1 MRISVRSS
9 DLIAFI
15 LRPLEGAVA
24 EALRTMEMQLGS
36 ENVEEKAEDVET
48 VQKPGPRAQG
58 QQERA
63 HVEPVRPLAPAQVPI
78 PKPSTSKTDRPV
90 LRLRPRASAAEQP
103 GRRRTS
109 NKTSDPQQASPT
121 GTSLQA
127 NVAKNSF
134 PVETP
139 LAPAVHPQSVPRDMS
154 LQATAARHSVQAG
167 SPMEPSVLP
176 AQRKADSGD
185 AASSRPAQPRSLDG
199 PERKQASHGFSAEVD
214 ARASSA
220 LLAAPIG
227 RGAPVRTE
235 AVPVERPA
243 SFPAAPTS
251 QAPAVQNGRRLGHVE
266 SQGHRGDAFP
276 PDAAPVAHVL
286 RSGPAETGRRR
297 LLVKAIAEPALPSG
311 IPAPAPPEPSRPKS
325 AATMAMARDLAQPL
339 RPILGDLHKRSA
351 AIKSESASPATPRTV
366 LQVNVHIGTNASG
379 PAVPGSSAGRPLDLD
394 ALTDALTE
402 ALAEAAR
409 REGIEV

>member
-36 ENVEEKAEDVET
+36 ENVEEKAEDVEPA
-48 VQKPGPRAQG
+48 QKPVPRAQG

-78 PKPSTSKTDRPV
+78 PKPFASKTDRPV
-90 LRLRPRASAAEQP
+90 LRLRPRASAPEQP

-109 NKTSDPQQASPT
+109 SKSPDPQQPSPT
-121 GTSLQA
+121 GIPLQA
-127 NVAKNSF
+127 NVAKNSLATE
-134 PVETP
+134 PP
-139 LAPAVHPQSVPRDMS
+139 LAPTVHPQSPPRDMS
-154 LQATAARHSVQAG
+154 QQATAARHSVQAG
-167 SPMEPSVLP
+167 SPIEPSVLP
-176 AQRKADSGD
+176 EQRTADSGD
-185 AASSRPAQPRSLDG
+185 DVSFRPAQPRSLDG
-199 PERKQASHGFSAEVD
+199 RERKQTSNGFSVAVD
-214 ARASSA
+214 ARTSSA
-220 LLAAPIG
+220 FSAAPIG
-227 RGAPVRTE
+227 RSAPVRTE
-235 AVPVERPA
+235 AVPVERLA
-243 SFPAAPTS
+243 SVPAAATA
-251 QAPAVQNGRRLGHVE
+251 QAPAVQNGRHLGHVE
-266 SQGHRGDAFP
+266 SQGARGDASP
-276 PDAAPVAHVL
+276 PDAAPVPQRL

-297 LLVKAIAEPALPSG
+297 LLVKAIAEPAVPSG
-311 IPAPAPPEPSRPKS
+311 IPLPAPPEPSRPKS
-325 AATMAMARDLAQPL
+325 AATMAMARDVAQPL
-339 RPILGDLHKRSA
+339 RPILGDLHKRSI
-351 AIKSESASPATPRTV
+351 AIKSESGSQAQPRTV

-402 ALAEAAR
+402 ALAEAVR